1 MLLGRVM
8 HRFQWV
14 TLGGMAE
21 PPEKTAAGRLQAR
34 AVRVLGDEAR
44 AARWL
49 REPNPDLRGRSPL
62 ELLGAELG
70 RREVEQLLARMERGA
85 YS

>member
-1 MLLGRVM
+1 MDAWDGARD
-8 HRFQWV
+8 
-14 TLGGMAE
+14 G
-21 PPEKTAAGRLQAR
+21 AAGRLRER

-49 REPNPDLRGRSPL
+49 GQPNPDLRGRAPA
-62 ELLGAELG
+62 ELLDSEPG

-85 YS
+85 YA

>member
-1 MLLGRVM
+1 MGESTENV
-8 HRFQWV
+8 
-14 TLGGMAE
+14 ASD
-21 PPEKTAAGRLQAR
+21 RLTAR
-34 AVRVLGDEAR
+34 AVRVLGDEVR

-49 REPNPDLRGRSPL
+49 RAPNPELRGRSPI
-62 ELLGAELG
+62 ELLDAEWG

>member
-1 MLLGRVM
+1 MSAPADE
-8 HRFQWV
+8 
-14 TLGGMAE
+14 T
-21 PPEKTAAGRLQAR
+21 AGRRRVLER

-44 AARWL
+44 ADRWL
-49 REPNPDLRGRSPL
+49 RQPNPDLRGRAPV
-62 ELLGAELG
+62 ELLDGEFG

>member
-1 MLLGRVM
+1 
-8 HRFQWV
+8 
-14 TLGGMAE
+14 MADPTE
-21 PPEKTAAGRLQAR
+21 NPENPASDRLTAR

-49 REPNPDLRGRSPL
+49 RAPNPDLRGRSPL
-62 ELLGAELG
+62 ELLDAEWG
-70 RREVEQLLARMERGA
+70 RREVEQLLARMERGV

>member
-1 MLLGRVM
+1 V
-8 HRFQWV
+8 
-14 TLGGMAE
+14 
-21 PPEKTAAGRLQAR
+21 PDSTASTSSDRLRAR

-49 REPNPDLRGRSPL
+49 RAPNPELRGRSPL
-62 ELLGAELG
+62 ELLDAEWG